1 MKRILKR
8 TLEARFQPRLAILLA
23 VATIGAAL
31 GATQA
36 FAGSPAPVDGTA
48 NGSATNPANAA
59 IYLTGLFAPGEV
71 DPSTLG
77 VSLTDLLGVGPTAS
91 TSDPGGTLIVA
102 PVGST
107 DCPNAQY
114 HTIQSAVTAAPAGAR
129 IKVCA
134 GTYIEQVNIP
144 AGKDGL
150 TLYSVP
156 DLQAVIKAPPLLT
169 GREAIV
175 EDSGAQNVTIRHF
188 TITGP
193 GGFGCNSIRYGVFVG
208 NGGSAL
214 ITDNHITQIH
224 DTPFSGCQ
232 NGLGVAVG
240 RTLTP
245 DGPTTGSATVVH
257 NLIDNYQKGGVLVDN
272 AGSSAQVA
280 FNQIEGVG
288 PTPLIAQN
296 GIQASRNASANIDHN
311 TVSNNNY
318 ALPTTDSVGILLFME
333 SNGAASVDHNSVS
346 LNNDGI
352 FLFDMVAGTQISHNS
367 SIQNDFTGITAD
379 NSTSSNTI
387 SYNKASGNGMFD
399 CEDDSTGGGTAGTAN
414 FWITDFGQTE
424 NRPGICKQT
433 GP

>member
-1 MKRILKR
+1 MKKR
-8 TLEARFQPRLAILLA
+8 LLFARLAILLA
-23 VATIGAAL
+23 AATIGAAL
-31 GATQA
+31 WATQA
-36 FAGSPAPVDGTA
+36 FARSPSPAVGTV
-48 NGSATNPANAA
+48 NSSATDPANAT
-59 IYLTGLFAPGEV
+59 IYLTQLFAPGEV
-71 DPSTLG
+71 NLSTLG
-77 VSLTDLLGVGPTAS
+77 VSPTDLFGVGPTTS
-91 TSDPGGTLIVA
+91 SSDPSGTLIVA
-102 PVGST
+102 PIGST

-114 HTIQSAVTAAPAGAR
+114 HTIQSAVNAAPAGAM

-134 GTYIEQVNIP
+134 GTYIEQVTIP

-156 DLQAVIKAPPLLT
+156 DLQAVIKAPSVMT
-169 GREAIV
+169 GRKAIV
-175 EDSGAQNVTIRHF
+175 EVSGAQNVTIRHF

-193 GGFGCNSIRYGVFVG
+193 GGPCGNSIRYGVFVG
-208 NGGSAL
+208 GGGSAL

-224 DTPFSGCQ
+224 DTPFCGTQ

-240 RTLTP
+240 RALPP

-272 AGSSAQVA
+272 AGSSAEVA
-280 FNQIEGVG
+280 YNEIEGVG

-296 GIQASRNASANIDHN
+296 GIQASRNASANIHQN

-318 ALPTTDSVGILLFME
+318 ALPGTDSVGILLFME
-333 SNGAASVDHNSVS
+333 SNGATTVGHNSSS
-346 LNNDGI
+346 LNDDGI
-352 FLFDMVAGTQISHNS
+352 FLFGNVVGTQITNNS
-367 SIQNDFTGITAD
+367 STQNEFTGITAD
-379 NSTSSNTI
+379 STTSSNTI

-414 FWITDFGQTE
+414 FWIKDFGQTE
-424 NRPGICKQT
+424 NPPGICKQT